1 MSYDATDGKLWIG
14 DVGGNDHS
22 TAWEVMVGVGEA
34 GHNFGWPYCEGPC
47 GVGAANCQCNDGSTP
62 RLRFP
67 TDTAAALAPWSAA
80 SSAASPRRRA
90 SRSRRTTAPTFSL
103 TFRGV
108 RSSTS
113 STDPNGPAADT
124 QTFTTLERPP
134 VALRQGPGNSM
145 FYVTWEGQ
153 VHQISFHAEEYPPI
167 VASFE
172 SNHSA
177 AATEVPIAVRFS
189 TTVLAEPPEELFQLL
204 ELR

>member
-1 MSYDATDGKLWIG
+1 M
-14 DVGGNDHS
+14 
-22 TAWEVMVGVGEA
+22 
-34 GHNFGWPYCEGPC
+34 
-47 GVGAANCQCNDGSTP
+47 
-62 RLRFP
+62 
-67 TDTAAALAPWSAA
+67 
-80 SSAASPRRRA
+80 
-90 SRSRRTTAPTFSL
+90 
-103 TFRGV
+103 
-108 RSSTS
+108 
-113 STDPNGPAADT
+113 
-124 QTFTTLERPP
+124 
-134 VALRQGPGNSM
+134 ALRQGPGNSI